1 METDTMELNM
11 NGMELANGGLN
22 LAVGLIGFFFGA
34 TKGAAACGALGL
46 MGGPIGAAI
55 GAAVGGVVGGI
66 AEGYALATLDERN
79 K

>member
-1 METDTMELNM
+1 MGTNKMELSM
-11 NGMELANGGLN
+11 NEMEPANGGLDVV
-22 LAVGLIGFFFGA
+22 VGLIGFFFGA
-34 TKGAAACGALGL
+34 SKGAATGGALGL

-55 GAAVGGVVGGI
+55 GAAVGGVVGSI